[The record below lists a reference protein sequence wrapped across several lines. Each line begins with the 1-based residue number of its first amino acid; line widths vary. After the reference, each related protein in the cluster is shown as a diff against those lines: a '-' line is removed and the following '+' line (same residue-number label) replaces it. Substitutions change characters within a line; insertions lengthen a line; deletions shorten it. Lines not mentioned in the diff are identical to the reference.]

1 MDKRFLGWVLSV
13 LVIMAAVVQAG
24 EQIETVRRREKFNA
38 GWRFIKEDV
47 KNAQAFDFND
57 SNWRELNVPHDWAI
71 EGPFT
76 KEVSFRGGYLPYP
89 GVGWYRKVFTIPSD
103 SKCVRVEFDGVMRD
117 AKVWLN
123 GEYIGGWPYGYSSF
137 SLDLTEHVRH
147 GQKNVLAVRVEN
159 EDNSSRWYPG
169 SGIYRNVWLTF
180 TGRVHVEHWG
190 TFVTTKE
197 VSDKSASVN
206 VRTQIQNQTQ
216 LAQDVILET
225 IIYDAEEN
233 DVAKNTEKKRI
244 EKGSSL
250 EFVQE
255 LKVFNPIRWD
265 IKNPYLYKAVSNV
278 KIDGETVDRYET
290 KFGIRTLRL
299 DPGAGFFLNNR
310 NIKIKGVNLHH
321 GLGPLGIAFSRQAAK
336 RQLEIMK
343 EMGCNAIRTAH
354 NPPAP
359 EKLELCDEMGL
370 LVMDETFDEWKKP
383 KILNGYNK
391 LFDEWAQKDTRAL
404 LKRDRNHPSIIFWS
418 TGNEIPE
425 LDTAQGKKNA
435 KMFTEICREMDPTRP
450 VTSGMHLSKKLDQ
463 ELVDSFDVLGLNYW
477 QDRYEKV
484 HQEFPNKPLL
494 STESSAVVSTR
505 GEYHFPVKRVPK
517 GYHDK
522 SLQISSYDIAN
533 CGFGDLP
540 DVEFKLQQEHQWL
553 MGEFVWSGFDYHGE
567 PDPYEDM
574 WPAHS
579 SYFGI
584 VDMCGFKKDR
594 FYLYQSQWTDEPM
607 IHLLPH
613 WNWDGREGEV
623 TPVFCYTNC
632 ASAELFVN
640 GRSFGKKEKNT
651 GEFRLKWNEVV
662 YQPGS
667 IRAVGYDDK
676 GKALCEKEIRTA
688 GKPHKIELVADRET
702 ITADGEDLCFLTVRI
717 VDKQGNLCPLA
728 DNLVRF
734 KIDGNGQVACVG
746 NGNPIS
752 HESYQAKQRKAFHG
766 LCLVVVR
773 STKQEG
779 DIRLTA
785 SSEGLL
791 AGQIL
796 LKTKSNLILS
806 ESAAC
811 ADDAP
816 AMQWHY
822 GLGTNTEEKPQHVIQ
837 TSDGGYLV
845 VGVTDEAAGSASD
858 MLIIKADTEGNQQ
871 WQKII
876 GTTNQYDWA
885 NISAEVADG
894 YIVAGALSNSRD
906 QERGIVK
913 LDFDGNIVSG
923 WPKTYHADGADAIR
937 GVDIT
942 SDGSIV
948 ATGYVGG
955 KQSGY
960 LFICDSGKG
969 SVMKT
974 DANGNL
980 NWDKILHSTMHGMRI
995 HEVNSGFA
1003 IGGNQWLSSDGNNH
1017 QDIVLVL
1024 TDSNGSETYHN
1035 YYGGDGDD
1043 QVFDFAVTTD
1053 GGYIFAG
1060 HSRSPSYG
1068 TVNWDFLLL
1077 KVGSDKKEQWHRTF
1091 GQPREYDAR
1100 YIHDEAYGVQQTPD
1114 GGFIIAGGSGDE
1126 FPYSASGHPAGPSD
1140 EWKVY
1145 LVKTDA
1151 QGNVQWQGLYP
1162 PSSTGGNNAAEHINL
1177 TRDGGYIVCTDTDT
1191 APGPPPNNFGLMKIA
1206 PETSNRSH
1214 VGLQQK

>member
-1 MDKRFLGWVLSV
+1 MNKRLMVLVV
-13 LVIMAAVVQAG
+13 LLAVIMAAVVQAD
-24 EQIETVRRREKFNA
+24 EQVETVRRREKLNA
-38 GWRFIKEDV
+38 GWRFINEDV
-47 KNAQAFDFND
+47 KNAQAFDFDD
-57 SNWRELNVPHDWAI
+57 SSWRKLNVPHDWAI

-89 GVGWYRKVFTIPSD
+89 GVGWYRKAFTIPSD
-103 SKCVRVEFDGVMRD
+103 AKCVRVEFDGVMRD
-117 AKVWLN
+117 ARVWLN
-123 GEYIGGWPYGYSSF
+123 GQYIGGWPYGYSSF
-137 SLDLTEHVRH
+137 SFDLTEHVRR

-159 EDNSSRWYPG
+159 ENNSSRWYPG
-169 SGIYRNVWLTF
+169 SGIYRNVWLTI
-180 TGRVHVEHWG
+180 TGPVHVEHWG
-190 TFVTTKE
+190 TFVTTKD
-197 VSDKSASVN
+197 VSEKNACVN
-206 VRTQIQNQTQ
+206 VRTQIQNQSQ
-216 LAQDVILET
+216 LAQDIVLET
-225 IIYDAEEN
+225 LIYDAQGN
-233 DVAKNTEKKRI
+233 DVARNTVKKNVDKKA
-244 EKGSSL
+244 SL
-250 EFVQE
+250 EFVQDLE
-255 LKVFNPIRWD
+255 VFNPIRWD
-265 IKNPYLYKAVSNV
+265 INNPYLYKAVSNV
-278 KIDGETVDRYET
+278 KIDDEIVDRYET

-299 DPGAGFFLNNR
+299 DPRAGFFLNGR
-310 NIKIKGVNLHH
+310 NIKFKGVNLHH
-321 GLGPLGIAFSRQAAK
+321 GLGPFGIAFSRRAAE

-354 NPPAP
+354 DPPAP
-359 EKLELCDEMGL
+359 EQLDLCDEMGF
-370 LVMDETFDEWKKP
+370 LVIDETFDEWKKP
-383 KILNGYNK
+383 KVPNGYNK
-391 LFDEWAQKDTRAL
+391 LFDEWAEKDTRAL

-425 LDTAQGKKNA
+425 LGTAEGKKNA
-435 KMFTEICREMDPTRP
+435 KMFAEICREMDPTRP
-450 VTSGMHLSKKLDQ
+450 VTSGIHLSIKLDQ
-463 ELVDSFDVLGLNYW
+463 ELVDCFDALGLNYW

-484 HQEFPNKPLL
+484 HQGFPNKPLL

-533 CGFGDLP
+533 CGFGALP

-613 WNWDGREGEV
+613 WNWHGREGEV
-623 TPVFCYTNC
+623 TPVYCYTNC
-632 ASAELFVN
+632 AWAELFVN
-640 GRSFGKKEKNT
+640 GRSLGKKAKRG

-667 IRAVGYDDK
+667 IKAVGYDDK
-676 GKALCEKEIRTA
+676 GKVLCEKEIRTA
-688 GKPHKIELVADRET
+688 GKPYKTELLADRKT
-702 ITADGEDLCFLTVRI
+702 IKADGEDLCFVTVRI

-734 KIDGNGQVACVG
+734 KIEGDGEVACVG

-766 LCLVVVR
+766 LCLAVVR
-773 STKQEG
+773 SKTWEG
-779 DIRLTA
+779 DIKLTA

-791 AGQIL
+791 ARQIL
-796 LKTKSNLILS
+796 LNTKDNLILS

-811 ADDAP
+811 IDDPP

-822 GLGTNTEEKPQHVIQ
+822 GLGTNTEEKPQHVMQ

-845 VGVTDEAAGSASD
+845 VGITDEAKGRASD
-858 MLIIKADTEGNQQ
+858 MLIIKADADGDEQ

-876 GTTNQYDWA
+876 GTANQYDWA
-885 NISAEVADG
+885 NISTEVADG
-894 YIVAGALSNSRD
+894 YIIAGALSDSGD
-906 QERGIVK
+906 QERALVK
-913 LDFDGNIVSG
+913 LDSKGQIL
-923 WPKTYHADGADAIR
+923 WQKTYAHPGNDSIR

-942 SDGSIV
+942 KDGGIV
-948 ATGYVGG
+948 GTGYVGG
-955 KQSGY
+955 SRAGY
-960 LFICDSGKG
+960 LFICDDGKG
-969 SVMKT
+969 SIMKT
-974 DANGNL
+974 DADGNL
-980 NWDKILHSTMHGMRI
+980 QWDKILPSMIHGMRI
-995 HEVNSGFA
+995 QEVAGGFA
-1003 IGGNQWLSSDGNNH
+1003 IGGNQWTYSDEKTC
-1017 QDIVLVL
+1017 QQAALVL
-1024 TDSNGSETYHN
+1024 TDSDGEETYHN
-1035 YYGGDGDD
+1035 YYGGDGDEH
-1043 QVFDFAVTTD
+1043 VYDFAVTTD

-1068 TVNWDFLLL
+1068 TVNWDYYLL
-1077 KVGSDKKEQWHRTF
+1077 KVGPDKKEQWHRTF
-1091 GQPREYDAR
+1091 GQPRGYDAK

-1145 LVKTDA
+1145 LVKTDTR
-1151 QGNVQWQGLYP
+1151 GNVQWQGLYP
-1162 PSSTGGNNAAEHINL
+1162 ATSAGGNNAAEHINL
-1177 TRDGGYIVCTDTDT
+1177 TRDGGYIVCSDSDT
-1191 APGPPPNNFGLMKIA
+1191 APGPRPNNFGLMKIA
-1206 PETSNRSH
+1206 PD
-1214 VGLQQK
+1214 K